1 MLSLL
6 FYFGL
11 EYLVMRSQNNIVIS
25 STDRDRL
32 LKLVESARLDRRIAL
47 EHIEALEREL
57 QRATITAPEEMP
69 RNVVSLN
76 STVWLRDLDS
86 EEIERYMLV
95 LPHEADVVRQ
105 RISVLA
111 PIGTAILG
119 YRLRDVIEWPVPQG
133 KSRLEIVKVSQASI
147 GCEAES
153 VEDLLV

>member
-47 EHIEALEREL
+47 EHIEALEHEL

-119 YRLRDVIEWPVPQG
+119 YRLRDVIEWPVPRG
-133 KSRLEIVKVSQASI
+133 KSRLEIVKVSPASVDSK
-147 GCEAES
+147 AES
-153 VEDLLV
+153 EELLV